1 MEQAHVDSKVSEKD
15 AHARE
20 AAAAHEMLVAE
31 LAEKKALLKALE
43 DRDRSEA
50 QSKGL
55 AQVRV
60 CLCVRV
66 WLCVVFVHMHTHVCP
81 PAPRWH
87 ATLHHTV
94 HARTRTRTGE
104 TIAVDQGHVLGGG
117 EGGARCQQDAAV
129 KS

>member
-1 MEQAHVDSKVSEKD
+1 MQVAMEQAHVDSKVSEKD

-66 WLCVVFVHMHTHVCP
+66 WFCVVFVHMHTHVCP
-81 PAPRWH
+81 PRSPLACYTTPH
-87 ATLHHTV
+87 
-94 HARTRTRTGE
+94 RTRTHTHTHTHR
-104 TIAVDQGHVLGGG
+104 
-117 EGGARCQQDAAV
+117 
-129 KS
+129 

>member
-66 WLCVVFVHMHTHVCP
+66 WFCVVFVHMHTHVCP
-81 PAPRWH
+81 PRSPLACYTTPH
-87 ATLHHTV
+87 
-94 HARTRTRTGE
+94 RTRTHTHR
-104 TIAVDQGHVLGGG
+104 
-117 EGGARCQQDAAV
+117 
-129 KS
+129 